1 MIININIIFA
11 RKKISKNEGKLHA
24 KSDEER
30 IAFILLG

>member
-11 RKKISKNEGKLHA
+11 RKEISKIERKLHI

-30 IAFILLG
+30 IAFILLS